1 VRHGV
6 VAGRFRVAL
15 AAAVTA
21 GCLAATGTAS
31 AHLRSGTVAVDYQVS
46 VSHPVTPAYSAR
58 IYQSDHGLTLMA
70 EQGHVV
76 VMLGYLG
83 EPVFRLD
90 GAGLSINAAS
100 PTARAMRLVT
110 GAHAVDA
117 STPRWR
123 LQRGRHSVAW
133 HDARAQGL
141 PPLLIDGR
149 PGQISGLL
157 RRYPAPSPWVWAL
170 ALAAWLAV
178 GAVPLLMPRRDRVRG
193 EAKVL
198 ALVAALSATMVAV
211 GLALDTYAS
220 PGTWIEG
227 LDVIAFLAVGVWVIR
242 RGPATLHLA
251 GAIWVGLVSV
261 AMGLLT
267 GAVFLHPIV
276 LSVLPGTIMRLLVV
290 TAIGAGASA
299 AGLGSSLFGEIADAV
314 AFSTHSAGER

>member
-1 VRHGV
+1 
-6 VAGRFRVAL
+6 
-15 AAAVTA
+15 
-21 GCLAATGTAS
+21 
-31 AHLRSGTVAVDYQVS
+31 
-46 VSHPVTPAYSAR
+46 
-58 IYQSDHGLTLMA
+58 
-70 EQGHVV
+70 
-76 VMLGYLG
+76 
-83 EPVFRLD
+83 
-90 GAGLSINAAS
+90 
-100 PTARAMRLVT
+100 
-110 GAHAVDA
+110 
-117 STPRWR
+117 
-123 LQRGRHSVAW
+123 
-133 HDARAQGL
+133 
-141 PPLLIDGR
+141 
-149 PGQISGLL
+149 
-157 RRYPAPSPWVWAL
+157 
-170 ALAAWLAV
+170 
-178 GAVPLLMPRRDRVRG
+178 VRG

-227 LDVIAFLAVGVWVIR
+227 LDVIAFLAGGVWVIR